1 MECHFPIIESEG
13 FIVAVLLCDT
23 SREHIGLILRPSDDP
38 VQDLSRKKYHTG
50 GMFSIHGFRRLILL
64 GNDLYNLRLNGK
76 PVTAEWRDIVIAEAP
91 SLAKRDAAPSRCF
104 ALHSITP
111 APPFRIPHWLISRL
125 AQVGMEMRPIS
136 LQNIPTNGMPLRV
149 TAAFEDVVSSECVE
163 LMLGTCVGAPGRPAH
178 WAKVFPRFA
187 YRLDLADL
195 FSHDCRQDHVMAWPG
210 WTKEFGDEDRTVRLS
225 FSRCR
230 LNPDHTLVVHVELEG
245 RVYGDLKEKLNIAFP
260 SRADIGIR
268 EEEAGGRR
276 RFRIATP
283 GVSPGQQPTSRSA
296 RSRTAVAGPSRT
308 SIPKVPNE
316 ANKVDNS
323 RRR

>member
-38 VQDLSRKKYHTG
+38 VQDLSRKKYYTG

-149 TAAFEDVVSSECVE
+149 TAEARRFCSAYSILSPVRV
-163 LMLGTCVGAPGRPAH
+163 TYAPLSYH
-178 WAKVFPRFA
+178 SFPR
-187 YRLDLADL
+187 
-195 FSHDCRQDHVMAWPG
+195 HDCHTM
-210 WTKEFGDEDRTVRLS
+210 LS
-225 FSRCR
+225 LCAI
-230 LNPDHTLVVHVELEG
+230 
-245 RVYGDLKEKLNIAFP
+245 LKSAVSHSP
-260 SRADIGIR
+260 S
-268 EEEAGGRR
+268 
-276 RFRIATP
+276 P
-283 GVSPGQQPTSRSA
+283 
-296 RSRTAVAGPSRT
+296 
-308 SIPKVPNE
+308 
-316 ANKVDNS
+316 
-323 RRR
+323 